1 MALPTDDEVVAY
13 LDTLSNW
20 GRWGPEDQLG
30 TLNLITADKRARA
43 AGLAVLGETI
53 SCAWDLDLGAA
64 PERDEGPRQRFFR
77 ATGEGLHDEHRLRPE
92 WMGAEDRQ
100 SSASEYIGRRFT
112 VAYQKLF
119 PCLQILG

>member
-43 AGLAVLGETI
+43 AGMAVLGETI
-53 SCAWDLDLGAA
+53 SCASEPPARGCTTSTASGPSGWARRTASRA
-64 PERDEGPRQRFFR
+64 PRSTSDWCS
-77 ATGEGLHDEHRLRPE
+77 TV
-92 WMGAEDRQ
+92 
-100 SSASEYIGRRFT
+100 SA
-112 VAYQKLF
+112 
-119 PCLQILG
+119 